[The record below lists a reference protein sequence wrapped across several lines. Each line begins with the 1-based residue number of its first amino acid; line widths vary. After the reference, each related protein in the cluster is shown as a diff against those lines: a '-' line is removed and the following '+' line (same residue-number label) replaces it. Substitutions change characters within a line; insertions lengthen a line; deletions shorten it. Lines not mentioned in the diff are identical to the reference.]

1 MENAGEFCRIPQYGF
16 DPSHH
21 AQNMFHGR
29 QTPAHTLVP
38 KGFRALK
45 GKLDSVRKS
54 FGSLTAWLTEPKI
67 SHKKYLGTVVMEA
80 SVFIACAAGQ
90 GLFLYLNA
98 FQCAASH

>member
-1 MENAGEFCRIPQYGF
+1 MLENSGGF
-16 DPSHH
+16 
-21 AQNMFHGR
+21 QNMGLIHPSCPDGR
-29 QTPAHTLVP
+29 QTPAHTVVP

-45 GKLDSVRKS
+45 GKSDSVRKS

-80 SVFIACAAGQ
+80 SVLIACTAGQ
-90 GLFLYLNA
+90 GLFLYINT